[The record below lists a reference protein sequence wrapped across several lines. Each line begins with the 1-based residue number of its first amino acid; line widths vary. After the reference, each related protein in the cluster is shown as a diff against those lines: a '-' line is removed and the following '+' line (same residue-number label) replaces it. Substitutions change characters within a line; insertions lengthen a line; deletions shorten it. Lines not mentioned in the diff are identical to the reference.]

1 MMEQEIFL
9 KTLNQILEMSDISF
23 AKNVD
28 QQNHLHIIVEGMYF
42 YAKQATY
49 RLCKKKFIWHFLKR
63 KHVL

>member
-1 MMEQEIFL
+1 
-9 KTLNQILEMSDISF
+9 MSDISF

-49 RLCKKKFIWHFLKR
+49 RLCKKKVYLALFEKETCSLVEFTA
-63 KHVL
+63 

>member
-1 MMEQEIFL
+1 
-9 KTLNQILEMSDISF
+9 MSDISF

-49 RLCKKKFIWHFLKR
+49 RLLMQKKVYLALFEKETCSLVEFTA
-63 KHVL
+63 